1 MNNTNMVVA
10 ASVMTL
16 TFLSGASFAQGR
28 VDYGQKAYES
38 SCASCHGISGK
49 ADGAMRPY
57 LVKAPSDL
65 TTLAKRNGG
74 VFPVQRIW
82 ETIDGRASTD
92 IGPHGA
98 REMPVW
104 GDVFRGEDTQ
114 PRDLHARNRIASL
127 VDYLARMQEK

>member
-1 MNNTNMVVA
+1 MKNTNAAVA
-10 ASVMTL
+10 ASFMAMTL
-16 TFLSGASFAQGR
+16 LSSASFAQGR

-38 SCASCHGISGK
+38 SCASCHGVTGK
-49 ADGAMRPY
+49 GDGTMRPY
-57 LVKAPSDL
+57 LVKAPTDL

-82 ETIDGRASTD
+82 ETIDGRSSTE

-127 VDYLARMQEK
+127 VDYLARMQAK

>member
-1 MNNTNMVVA
+1 MKNTSVVA
-10 ASVMTL
+10 AASVIVL
-16 TFLSGASFAQGR
+16 TFLSSASFAQGR

-38 SCASCHGISGK
+38 SCASCHGVSGK
-49 ADGAMRPY
+49 GDGTLRQY

-82 ETIDGRASTD
+82 ETIDGRSSTE
-92 IGPHGA
+92 IGPHGV

-114 PRDLHARNRIASL
+114 PSDLHARNRIASL
-127 VDYLARMQEK
+127 VDYLARMQAK